1 MTKRHSI
8 DDLRSHLFA
17 TLEALRDTEKPME
30 IDRARAV
37 AEVAR
42 EVIASAKVE
51 VEHIKAT
58 GSIATDFIPVLTK
71 PTPPRPQIGSEGRQ

>member
-1 MTKRHSI
+1 MTDKKTI

-17 TLEALRDTEKPME
+17 TLEALRDPSNPME

-58 GSIATDFIPVLTK
+58 GSIATDFIPTLTA
-71 PTPPRPQIGSEGRQ
+71 PRRPAPAAIGGGSR